1 MLLSVYALVPNKTRV
16 TVQENKVGKGQ
27 VKPPREDFGSVRRPT
42 VVAGVALLAL
52 LLGGSAALYLARG
65 NLLSIVPVGL
75 SAEQIAD
82 TIRSWGAWALVGS
95 MLLMVAHSFV
105 PLPSE
110 FIAIANGIVFG
121 LVVGTIVTWIG
132 AMFGAII
139 AFALARWLGR
149 WFVEAILPVRYTAAI
164 DDWSREQ
171 GAPVL
176 LISRF
181 LPVISFNL
189 INYAAGLTSVSWWT
203 FLWTT
208 GVGIAPLTFLM
219 VFAGEEMISG
229 RWILALSLIATC
241 IAVAMLGAMIAR
253 KRGS

>member
-1 MLLSVYALVPNKTRV
+1 M
-16 TVQENKVGKGQ
+16 
-27 VKPPREDFGSVRRPT
+27 RRPT

-65 NLLSIVPVGL
+65 DLMSIVPVGL

>member
-1 MLLSVYALVPNKTRV
+1 VNRSSDMAGGR
-16 TVQENKVGKGQ
+16 G
-27 VKPPREDFGSVRRPT
+27 RPT
-42 VVAGVALLAL
+42 VVAGVVLLAL
-52 LLGGSAALYLARG
+52 LLGGGVAFYLIG
-65 NLLSIVPVGL
+65 GGLTQILPVDM

-82 TIRSWGAWALVGS
+82 SIRSWGTWAMAGS
-95 MLLMVAHSFV
+95 VLLMVAHSFV

-121 LVVGTIVTWIG
+121 LVTGTIITWIG
-132 AMFGAII
+132 AMLGAIL

-149 WFVEAILPVRYTAAI
+149 WFAEAILPVRYTTAI
-164 DDWSREQ
+164 DDWTTEQ
-171 GAPVL
+171 GTPVL

-181 LPVISFNL
+181 LPVVSFNL

-208 GVGIAPLTFLM
+208 GLGIAPLTILM

-229 RWILALSLIATC
+229 SWKLALLLITAC
-241 IAVAMLGAMIAR
+241 VALALLGYVIAR
-253 KRGS
+253 RRKSRYLS